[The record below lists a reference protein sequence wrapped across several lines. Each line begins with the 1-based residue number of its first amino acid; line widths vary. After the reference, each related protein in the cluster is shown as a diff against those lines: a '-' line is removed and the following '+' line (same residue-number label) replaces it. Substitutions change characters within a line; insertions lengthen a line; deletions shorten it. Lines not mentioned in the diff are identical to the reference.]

1 MISFFKNKEKN
12 IMNDDKSYSNIAALL
27 IHVAKIDENYD
38 DKEKEIIKKTL
49 IELGAVSSKIDK
61 LISDASII
69 EENSNQILDF
79 TREVK
84 NAPES
89 DKIRIIESLWK
100 IIYSDDNADM
110 YETNLMRRLAGLLY
124 IDAKTMGDIKRAIQ
138 KNKNFQKLSIKN
150 IMTKNPISVRGD
162 TLAVKAL
169 SIMNSKKITSL
180 CVHNN
185 KNKTKTIGILHIHT
199 ILEANIQ

>member
-1 MISFFKNKEKN
+1 MISFFKNKDKDKDIIN
-12 IMNDDKSYSNIAALL
+12 NDKSYSNIAALL
-27 IHVAKIDENYD
+27 IHVAKIDENYE

-49 IELGAVSSKIDK
+49 IELGATISNIDK
-61 LISDASII
+61 LIADASVI
-69 EENSNQILDF
+69 EENSNQILNF

-124 IDAKTMGDIKRAIQ
+124 IDAKTMGDLKE
-138 KNKNFQKLSIKN
+138 KVKKELSK
-150 IMTKNPISVRGD
+150 
-162 TLAVKAL
+162 
-169 SIMNSKKITSL
+169 
-180 CVHNN
+180 
-185 KNKTKTIGILHIHT
+185 
-199 ILEANIQ
+199 